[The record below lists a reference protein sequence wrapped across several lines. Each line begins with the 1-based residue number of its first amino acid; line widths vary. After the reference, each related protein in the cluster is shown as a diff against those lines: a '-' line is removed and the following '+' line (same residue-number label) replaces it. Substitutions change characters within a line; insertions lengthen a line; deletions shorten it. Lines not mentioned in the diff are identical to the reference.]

1 MIKSESLAEQYIQM
15 AQAIN
20 RVRQLH
26 KPTPSGELC
35 CHCEDSD
42 RFWLPYPCPTIQ
54 ALEGTQNDAG

>member
-26 KPTPSGELC
+26 KQSPSGAYC
-35 CHCEDSD
+35 CHCEDLDGAWNS
-42 RFWLPYPCPTIQ
+42 YPCPTIQ
-54 ALEGTQNDAG
+54 ALDGTQNDAG

>member
-26 KPTPSGELC
+26 KPSLSGNLC
-35 CHCEDSD
+35 CHCENSEGA
-42 RFWLPYPCPTIQ
+42 WNPYPCPTIQ
-54 ALEGTQNDAG
+54 ALDGTQNDAG